1 MFNKRVIKT
10 AVVFTFLAFIALPLT
25 AAQLQVIT
33 PEREATK
40 LVIIK
45 GGDGK
50 GAADK
55 VLLKKQIEQQ
65 FNVKLKLETNMSRKD
80 MVRFVADREI
90 TVNEQNSFL
99 SSLGLEQK
107 DQVIFVSGPPSNS
120 TNRKL
125 KSQSKTK
132 STKSLK

>member
-1 MFNKRVIKT
+1 M
-10 AVVFTFLAFIALPLT
+10 
-25 AAQLQVIT
+25 AAQLQVLE
-33 PEREATK
+33 PEKQATK
-40 LVIIK
+40 LVLIK
-45 GGDGK
+45 GSDKK
-50 GAADK
+50 GASESLK
-55 VLLKKQIEQQ
+55 LKKQIERQL
-65 FNVKLKLETNMSRKD
+65 NVKLKLETNMSRKS
-80 MVRFVADREI
+80 VARFMADREI